1 MLTVMAHSTEKRPNP
16 SSTTC
21 SCNWGNQVSSST
33 KTLSRWVAV
42 ISRGG
47 SAVWMK
53 MLQAVLTWLRLW
65 LSWKILLTR
74 ISLLLLESLTQARR
88 LLPLTLLNEELAF
101 LRNWSNLTKSL
112 QKLTS
117 CKLLLLSGIY
127 TMQIIMECWIE
138 AKQGKWW
145 LILFKNCR

>member
-1 MLTVMAHSTEKRPNP
+1 MLTAMAHSTEKRPNP
-16 SSTTC
+16 SSTKC

-33 KTLSRWVAV
+33 KTLSRWVVV
-42 ISRGG
+42 ILRGG

-101 LRNWSNLTKSL
+101 LRNWSNLTKSQ

-138 AKQGKWW
+138 VKQGKWW